1 MGKNAGQILPK
12 TRSSDARRALLRG
25 GPLPAQSLAADPA
38 APIRALEAQLKS
50 SQSQSGSFDYAAVA
64 RAAAGTLDLDAMARF
79 VLGTEAAQ
87 SSHAERERVAAM
99 LVARITR
106 ELNRRRR
113 TAAGGQLNI
122 VRTRSIGN
130 GEWLVTTTATSAD
143 DHIAVLAWRVRDGG
157 RRAAYRRRAQRRS
170 KHADPDPARAGVALA
185 REDLDTVIG
194 RLERKY
200 GAPPR

>member
-1 MGKNAGQILPK
+1 M
-12 TRSSDARRALLRG
+12 
-25 GPLPAQSLAADPA
+25 
-38 APIRALEAQLKS
+38 
-50 SQSQSGSFDYAAVA
+50 A

-79 VLGTEAAQ
+79 VLGPRAAQ
-87 SSHAERERVAAM
+87 SSPAERERVAAV
-99 LVARITR
+99 LVARITH

-113 TAAGGQLNI
+113 NSARGHLNI

-143 DHIAVLAWRVRDGG
+143 DRLAVLTWRVRGDTGGALIVDVLSDGASMLIPI
-157 RRAAYRRRAQRRS
+157 RRELAL
-170 KHADPDPARAGVALA
+170 ALA

-200 GAPPR
+200 GAPAK